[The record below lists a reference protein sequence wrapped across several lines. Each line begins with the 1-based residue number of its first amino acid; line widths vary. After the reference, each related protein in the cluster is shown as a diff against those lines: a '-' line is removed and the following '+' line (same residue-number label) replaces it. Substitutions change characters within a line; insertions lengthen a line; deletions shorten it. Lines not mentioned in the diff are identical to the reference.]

1 MVHSKNLAASRNL
14 APGAGMNAER
24 WQQVKLALD
33 SVLAL
38 QSAQRPPYLEKLSFT
53 DPELHREV
61 ESLLRSHAQAESS
74 FLRDPAMAVLP
85 GFETPRMA
93 RTGRRIGAYDILEEI
108 GHGGMGEV
116 YRAVRADGEFDREV
130 AVKLVRSGFDSQFI
144 LERFRHE
151 RQILASLDHP
161 NIARLLDGGTTDDGL
176 PYLVMELVEG
186 TPIDAHCEI
195 HSLSIIQRLEL
206 FVPVCAAVHYAH
218 QHLVIHRDLKPSNI
232 LVSPEGVPKLLDFG
246 IAKILTP
253 TGGLE
258 TTLMHALTPE
268 YASPEQIRGQAVS
281 TASDVYSLGVVLYQL
296 LTGQTPYRGSAAS
309 APDLGRAICE
319 VEPARPSTA
328 VGKPVGKSGK
338 QPDSFA
344 QAGEGS
350 VLRLQRRLR
359 GDLDN
364 IVLRAMRKE
373 PERRYASA
381 EQFAEDVRRHLQGL
395 PVSARQ
401 DSWSYRTGKFI
412 RRHTAIVAA
421 TVIVILTL
429 AVGMAVTLREK
440 RIAERRFND
449 VRKLANSLIFE
460 IDNSIAD
467 IPGST
472 AARKLLVGRALEY
485 LDNLSR
491 EAKGDK
497 SLQTELATAYER
509 VGDVLG
515 YPYAPNL
522 GDSAGA
528 LASYRKALRIR
539 EALVASS
546 PNEVKLQRQLAGSD
560 FRIANALE
568 FTGDLHGA
576 LDALRKT
583 LPITE
588 KLAAGKTDPE
598 LTDLFAGSH
607 YFIAVLLSKTGDPSG
622 ALENYRQ
629 AAAIRQPVL
638 QINPSNINLR
648 AHLAGDYS
656 GMAASLRA
664 LGDPVQA
671 IAMQTQSIEI
681 LRELVHREPNS
692 VSLREYLG
700 EAVNKLSS
708 FQRAQG
714 KFADSLTTEREAKQ
728 IFRSLLAADSN
739 NSLAKANVGFAD
751 NGIADALVQSGQPAA
766 AIEVL
771 QESVA
776 TFRAMSPETASNRY
790 VRTGFASANYL
801 MGNVYAAL
809 AASRRLSRAQASA
822 EWREA
827 RSWYQKSLAMWVVK
841 EKRGELESDERSE
854 QQQVLTQI
862 TRCDA
867 ELHEPAQQGQH

>member
-1 MVHSKNLAASRNL
+1 MVDRKNLAAPRNF
-14 APGAGMNAER
+14 APGAGMNPER
-24 WQQVKLALD
+24 WQQVKHALD
-33 SVLAL
+33 AVLAL
-38 QSAQRPPYLEKLSFT
+38 QSAERPPYLEKLSTT

-74 FLRDPAMAVLP
+74 FLRDPAVAVLP
-85 GFETPRMA
+85 GFEAPRKA

-116 YRAVRADGEFDREV
+116 YRADRADGEFDREV

-151 RQILASLDHP
+151 RQILAGLDHP
-161 NIARLLDGGTTDDGL
+161 NIARLLDGGTTDDGI
-176 PYLVMELVEG
+176 PYLVMELVDG
-186 TPIDAHCEI
+186 MPIDRYCES
-195 HSLSIIQRLEL
+195 HQLTTAQRLEL
-206 FVPVCAAVHYAH
+206 FRHVCAAVHYAH

-232 LVSPEGVPKLLDFG
+232 LVTPDGVPKLLDFG
-246 IAKILTP
+246 IAKILSP
-253 TGGLE
+253 TGSLE

-268 YASPEQIRGQAVS
+268 YASPEQLRGQAVS

-296 LTGQTPYRGSAAS
+296 LSGQRPYAAYAAS
-309 APDLGRAICE
+309 TPDLARAICE
-319 VEPARPSTA
+319 LEPRRPSAAVAESAGKGDVDTA
-328 VGKPVGKSGK
+328 AKTLEAANQK
-338 QPDSFA
+338 
-344 QAGEGS
+344 
-350 VLRLQRRLR
+350 LQRRLR

-364 IVLRAMRKE
+364 IVLKAMRKE
-373 PERRYASA
+373 PDRRYASA
-381 EQFAEDVRRHLQGL
+381 EQFAEDIRRHLEGL

-421 TVIVILTL
+421 TVVVILTL
-429 AVGMAVTLREK
+429 AVGMAVTLREE

-460 IDNSIAD
+460 IDNSISD

-491 EAKGDK
+491 EARGDK

-539 EALVASS
+539 ESLAASS
-546 PNEVKLQRQLAGSD
+546 PNDVKLQRQLTGNY
-560 FRIANALE
+560 FRVANALE
-568 FTGDLHGA
+568 FTGDLKGA
-576 LDALRKT
+576 LGALRKT

-588 KLAAGKTDPE
+588 KLAAGKADPE

-607 YFIAVLLSKTGDPSG
+607 YFIAVLLSKTGDPAG

-629 AAAIRQPVL
+629 ATAIRQPVL
-638 QINPSNINLR
+638 QTNPSNVNLR
-648 AHLAGDYS
+648 AHLAADYI
-656 GMAASLRA
+656 GMAVCMQS
-664 LGDPVQA
+664 LGDLVQA
-671 IAMQTQSIEI
+671 IAMQTQAIEI
-681 LRELVHREPNS
+681 LRDLVRNEPNS

-700 EAVNKLSS
+700 EAVNKLGG
-708 FQRAQG
+708 FQRGQG
-714 KFADSLTTEREAKQ
+714 KFADSLATEREAKQ
-728 IFRSLLAADSN
+728 IFRSLLAADAN
-739 NSLAKANVGFAD
+739 NSLAKANVAFAES
-751 NGIADALVQSGQPAA
+751 GIADALVQSGQPAA

-771 QESVA
+771 QEALA
-776 TFRAMSPETASNRY
+776 TFQALSPETASNRY
-790 VRTGFASANYL
+790 VRSGFASANYL

-809 AASRRLSRAQASA
+809 AASRRASRAQASA

-867 ELHEPAQQGQH
+867 ELREAANAR

>member
-1 MVHSKNLAASRNL
+1 
-14 APGAGMNAER
+14 MNSER
-24 WQQVKLALD
+24 WQQIKLALD

-38 QSAQRPPYLEKLSFT
+38 QSAQRPPYLEKLSTT

-61 ESLLRSHAQAESS
+61 ESLLRSHGQADSS
-74 FLRDPAMAVLP
+74 FLRDPAVAVLP
-85 GFETPRMA
+85 GFHAPRTA
-93 RTGRRIGAYDILEEI
+93 RTGRRIGAYDVLEEI

-151 RQILASLDHP
+151 RQILAGLDHP
-161 NIARLLDGGTTDDGL
+161 NIARLLDGGTTDDGI
-176 PYLVMELVEG
+176 PYLVMELVDG
-186 TPIDAHCEI
+186 VPIDQYCET
-195 HSLSIIQRLEL
+195 HELSIAQRLEL
-206 FVPVCAAVHYAH
+206 FQPVCAAVHYAH

-232 LVSPEGVPKLLDFG
+232 LVTPEGTPKLLDFG

-253 TGGLE
+253 TSGLE

-268 YASPEQIRGQAVS
+268 YASPEQLRGQAVS
-281 TASDVYSLGVVLYQL
+281 TASDVYSLGVVLYL
-296 LTGQTPYRGSAAS
+296 LLSGQGPYAADPTNV
-309 APDLGRAICE
+309 PDLARAICE
-319 VEPARPSTA
+319 QEPRRPSTA
-328 VGKPVGKSGK
+328 AGKSGGESHK
-338 QPDSFA
+338 PPDS
-344 QAGEGS
+344 S
-350 VLRLQRRLR
+350 VQKLQRRLR

-364 IVLRAMRKE
+364 IVLKAMRKE

-381 EQFAEDVRRHLQGL
+381 EQFAEDIRRHLQGL
-395 PVSARQ
+395 PVIARQ

-421 TVIVILTL
+421 TAIVILTL
-429 AVGMAVTLREK
+429 AVGMAMTLHEK

-472 AARKLLVGRALEY
+472 AARRLLVGRALEY

-497 SLQTELATAYER
+497 SLQTELATAYEK

-539 EALVASS
+539 ESLAVSS
-546 PNEVKLQRQLAGSD
+546 PNDTNLQRQLAGSD

-568 FTGDLHGA
+568 STGDLQGA
-576 LDALRKT
+576 LTALRKT

-588 KLAAGKTDPE
+588 KLATGTGDAE
-598 LTDLFAGSH
+598 LTDHFAGSH
-607 YFIAVLLSKTGDPSG
+607 YFIAVLLSKTGDPVG

-629 AAAIRQPVL
+629 AAAIRQPAL
-638 QINPSNINLR
+638 QSNPSNINLR
-648 AHLAGDYS
+648 AHLAADYT
-656 GMAASLRA
+656 GMANCLRS
-664 LGDPVQA
+664 LGDPEQA
-671 IAMQTQSIEI
+671 VAMQNQSIEI
-681 LRELVHREPNS
+681 LRELAHNEPNS

-700 EAVNKLSS
+700 EAINKLAGL
-708 FQRAQG
+708 QRGQAE
-714 KFADSLTTEREAKQ
+714 FADSLTTEREAKQ
-728 IFRSLLAADSN
+728 IFSSLLAADAN
-739 NSLAKANVGFAD
+739 NSLAKKNFAFAD

-771 QESVA
+771 QEALA
-776 TFRAMSPETASNRY
+776 TFQALSPATASNRY
-790 VRTGFASANYL
+790 VRSGFASANYL
-801 MGNVYAAL
+801 MGNAYASL
-809 AASRRLSRAQASA
+809 AASRHLSGAQAA
-822 EWREA
+822 AKWREA
-827 RSWYQKSLAMWVVK
+827 RSWYEKSLALWVDK
-841 EKRGELESDERSE
+841 EKRGELESEERSE

-862 TRCDA
+862 ARCDA
-867 ELHEPAQQGQH
+867 ELKALAPRNLP

>member
-1 MVHSKNLAASRNL
+1 
-14 APGAGMNAER
+14 MNPER
-24 WQQVKLALD
+24 WQQVKQVLDRVLGMPSPQRLPFLA
-33 SVLAL
+33 
-38 QSAQRPPYLEKLSFT
+38 QLST
-53 DPELHREV
+53 SDPELHREV
-61 ESLLRSHAQAESS
+61 ETLLRSHEQVESS
-74 FLRDPAMAVLP
+74 FLRDPALAVLP
-85 GFETPRMA
+85 EFEAPHHA
-93 RTGRRIGAYDILEEI
+93 RTGRRIGAYNVLEEI
-108 GHGGMGEV
+108 GRGGMGEV
-116 YRAVRADGEFDREV
+116 YRAVRADGEFDRQV

-151 RQILASLDHP
+151 RQILAGLDHP
-161 NIARLLDGGTTDDGL
+161 NIARLLDGATTDDGI

-186 TPIDAHCEI
+186 TPIDAHCTMRA
-195 HSLSIIQRLEL
+195 LSIPQRLEL
-206 FVPVCAAVHYAH
+206 FLPVCAAVHYAH
-218 QHLVIHRDLKPSNI
+218 QHLVIHRDLKPGNI
-232 LVSPEGVPKLLDFG
+232 LVTPDGVPKLLDFG
-246 IAKILTP
+246 IAKIVSP

-258 TTLMHALTPE
+258 TTMMHALTPE
-268 YASPEQIRGQAVS
+268 YASPEQLRGQPVS

-296 LTGQTPYRGSAAS
+296 LAGQTPFSAYTAS
-309 APDLGRAICE
+309 APDLARAICE
-319 VEPARPSTA
+319 LEPARPSSVA
-328 VGKPVGKSGK
+328 APAGGGGKSSSDRTA
-338 QPDSFA
+338 DS
-344 QAGEGS
+344 S
-350 VLRLQRRLR
+350 LQKWQRHLR

-364 IVLRAMRKE
+364 IVLKAMRKE

-381 EQFAEDVRRHLQGL
+381 EQLAADLRWHLQGL

-401 DSWSYRTGKFI
+401 DSWTYRTEKFI

-429 AVGMAVTLREK
+429 AIGMALTLREK

-460 IDNSIAD
+460 IDNAIAD

-485 LDNLSR
+485 LDNLSQQAR
-491 EAKGDK
+491 GDK

-539 EALVASS
+539 ESLAASS
-546 PNEVKLQRQLAGSD
+546 PNDIKLRRQLAGNY
-560 FRIANALE
+560 FRIAHALE

-576 LDALRKT
+576 LEALRKT

-607 YFIAVLLSKTGDPSG
+607 YFIAVLLSKTGDPAG

-629 AAAIRQPVL
+629 AAARRQPVL

-648 AHLAGDYS
+648 AHLAADYS
-656 GMAASLRA
+656 GMAASLRS

-671 IAMQTQSIEI
+671 IAMQTRSIEI
-681 LRELVHREPNS
+681 LRELSSSEPNS
-692 VSLREYLG
+692 VSVREYLG
-700 EAVNKLSS
+700 EAINKLGGL
-708 FQRAQG
+708 QRDQG
-714 KFADSLTTEREAKQ
+714 KFADSLTTEREAQQ

-739 NSLAKANVGFAD
+739 NSLAKANVAFAD

-766 AIEVL
+766 ALPIL
-771 QESVA
+771 QESLD
-776 TFRAMSPETASNRY
+776 TFRAMSPDTSSNRY
-790 VRTGFASANYL
+790 VRTGYAAANSS
-801 MGNVYAAL
+801 MGNAYASL
-809 AASRRLSRAQASA
+809 AGRLSRAQAA
-822 EWREA
+822 AKWREA
-827 RSWYQKSLAMWVVK
+827 RAWYEKSLALWTDK
-841 EKRGELESDERSE
+841 EKRNELESDERDE
-854 QQQVLTQI
+854 RQQVLTQI
-862 TRCDA
+862 ARCDA
-867 ELHEPAQQGQH
+867 ELKQSESRAQH

>member
-1 MVHSKNLAASRNL
+1 MVHRKDLAAPRDF
-14 APGAGMNAER
+14 APGAGMNSER
-24 WQQVKLALD
+24 WQQVKQALD

-38 QSAQRPPYLEKLSFT
+38 QSAQRPPYLEKLSST

-85 GFETPRMA
+85 GFEAPRTA

-151 RQILASLDHP
+151 RQILAGLDHP
-161 NIARLLDGGTTDDGL
+161 NIARLLDGGTTDDGI

-195 HSLSIIQRLEL
+195 HSLSITRRLEL
-206 FVPVCAAVHYAH
+206 FLPVCAAVQYAH

-232 LVSPEGVPKLLDFG
+232 LVSQDGVPKLLDFG
-246 IAKILTP
+246 IAKILSP

-258 TTLMHALTPE
+258 TTLLHALTPE
-268 YASPEQIRGQAVS
+268 YASPEQLRGQAVS

-296 LTGQTPYRGSAAS
+296 LSGQRPYAVYTAS
-309 APDLGRAICE
+309 APALARAICE
-319 VEPARPSTA
+319 LEPRRPSTA
-328 VGKPVGKSGK
+328 VAESAGKGDGDTSAKTLDAS
-338 QPDSFA
+338 A
-344 QAGEGS
+344 QK
-350 VLRLQRRLR
+350 LQRRLR

-364 IVLRAMRKE
+364 IVLKAMRKE

-381 EQFAEDVRRHLQGL
+381 EQFAEDIRRHLEGL

-421 TVIVILTL
+421 TVVVILTL

-460 IDNSIAD
+460 IDNSISD

-485 LDNLSR
+485 LDSLSR

-539 EALVASS
+539 ESLAASS
-546 PNEVKLQRQLAGSD
+546 PNDVKLQRQLTGNY
-560 FRIANALE
+560 FRVANALE
-568 FTGDLHGA
+568 FTGDLKGA
-576 LDALRKT
+576 LGALRKT

-588 KLAAGKTDPE
+588 KLAAGKADPE

-607 YFIAVLLSKTGDPSG
+607 YFIAVLLSKTGDPEG

-629 AAAIRQPVL
+629 ATAIRQPVL
-638 QINPSNINLR
+638 QSNPSNVNLR
-648 AHLAGDYS
+648 AHLAADYI
-656 GMAASLRA
+656 GMAVCMQS
-664 LGDPVQA
+664 LGDVAQA
-671 IAMQTQSIEI
+671 IAMQTQAIEI
-681 LRELVHREPNS
+681 LRELVHNEPNS

-700 EAVNKLSS
+700 EAVNKLGG
-708 FQRAQG
+708 FQRGQG
-714 KFADSLTTEREAKQ
+714 KFADSLVTEREAKQ
-728 IFRSLLAADSN
+728 IFRSLLAADPN
-739 NSLAKANVGFAD
+739 NSLAKANVAFAES
-751 NGIADALVQSGQPAA
+751 GVADALVQSGQPAA

-771 QESVA
+771 QEALA
-776 TFRAMSPETASNRY
+776 TFQALSPETASNRY
-790 VRTGFASANYL
+790 VRSGFASANYL

-809 AASRRLSRAQASA
+809 AASRRASRAQASA

-867 ELHEPAQQGQH
+867 ELREAANAR

>member
-1 MVHSKNLAASRNL
+1 MVYSKDLAAPRNL
-14 APGAGMNAER
+14 APGAGMNSER
-24 WQQVKLALD
+24 WHQVKHALD
-33 SVLAL
+33 AVLAL
-38 QSAQRPPYLEKLSFT
+38 QSDERPPYLEKLSAT

-61 ESLLRSHAQAESS
+61 ESLLRSSAQAESS
-74 FLRDPAMAVLP
+74 FLRDPAVAVLP
-85 GFETPRMA
+85 GFEAPRKA

-151 RQILASLDHP
+151 RQILAGLDHP
-161 NIARLLDGGTTDDGL
+161 NIARLLDGGTTDDGI
-176 PYLVMELVEG
+176 PYLVMELVDG
-186 TPIDAHCEI
+186 MPIDRYCES
-195 HSLSIIQRLEL
+195 HQLTTAQRLEL
-206 FVPVCAAVHYAH
+206 FRHVCAAVHYAH

-232 LVSPEGVPKLLDFG
+232 LVTPDGVPKLLDFG
-246 IAKILTP
+246 IAKILSP

-268 YASPEQIRGQAVS
+268 YASPEQLRGQWVS

-296 LTGQTPYRGSAAS
+296 LSGQRPYAAYAVS
-309 APDLGRAICE
+309 APDLARAICE
-319 VEPARPSTA
+319 LEPRRPSAA
-328 VGKPVGKSGK
+328 VAESAGKGDGGTPAKTLDAATQK
-338 QPDSFA
+338 
-344 QAGEGS
+344 
-350 VLRLQRRLR
+350 LQRRLR

-364 IVLRAMRKE
+364 IVLKAMRKE

-381 EQFAEDVRRHLQGL
+381 EQFAEDIRRHLQGL

-421 TVIVILTL
+421 TVVVILTL

-460 IDNSIAD
+460 IDNSISD

-485 LDNLSR
+485 LDSLSR

-539 EALVASS
+539 ESLAASA
-546 PNEVKLQRQLAGSD
+546 PNDVKLQRQLTGNH
-560 FRIANALE
+560 FRVANALE
-568 FTGDLHGA
+568 FTGDLKGA
-576 LDALRKT
+576 LGALRKT

-588 KLAAGKTDPE
+588 KLAAGKADPE

-607 YFIAVLLSKTGDPSG
+607 YFIAVLLSKTGDPAG

-638 QINPSNINLR
+638 QSNPSNVNLR
-648 AHLAGDYS
+648 AHLAADYI
-656 GMAASLRA
+656 GMAVCMQS
-664 LGDPVQA
+664 LGDLVQA
-671 IAMQTQSIEI
+671 IAMQTQAIEI
-681 LRELVHREPNS
+681 LRELVHQESNS

-700 EAVNKLSS
+700 EAVNKLGG
-708 FQRAQG
+708 FQRGQG
-714 KFADSLTTEREAKQ
+714 KFADSLVTEREAKQ
-728 IFRSLLAADSN
+728 IFKALLAADPN
-739 NSLAKANVGFAD
+739 NSLAKANVAFAD
-751 NGIADALVQSGQPAA
+751 NSIADGLVQSGQPTA

-771 QESVA
+771 QEALA
-776 TFRAMSPETASNRY
+776 TFQALSPETASNRY
-790 VRTGFASANYL
+790 VRSGFASANYL
-801 MGNVYAAL
+801 MGNVYATL
-809 AASRRLSRAQASA
+809 AVSRRPSRAQASA

-867 ELHEPAQQGQH
+867 ELHEPANAR

>member
-1 MVHSKNLAASRNL
+1 
-14 APGAGMNAER
+14 MNPER
-24 WQQVKLALD
+24 WQQVKQVLD
-33 SVLAL
+33 SVLGMH
-38 QSAQRPPYLEKLSFT
+38 SAQRLPYLAQLSAS

-61 ESLLRSHAQAESS
+61 ETLLRSHEQVESS
-74 FLRDPAMAVLP
+74 FLRDPALAVLP
-85 GFETPRMA
+85 EFDAPHQA
-93 RTGRRIGAYDILEEI
+93 RTGRRIGAYNVLEEI
-108 GHGGMGEV
+108 GRGGMGEV
-116 YRAVRADGEFDREV
+116 YRAVRADGEFDRQV

-151 RQILASLDHP
+151 RQILAGLDHP
-161 NIARLLDGGTTDDGL
+161 NIARLLDGATTDDGI

-186 TPIDAHCEI
+186 TPIDAHCTI
-195 HSLSIIQRLEL
+195 RALSIQQRLEL
-206 FVPVCAAVHYAH
+206 FLPVCAAVHYAH
-218 QHLVIHRDLKPSNI
+218 QHLVIHRDLKPGNI
-232 LVSPEGVPKLLDFG
+232 LVTPDDVPKLLDFG
-246 IAKILTP
+246 IAKIVSP
-253 TGGLE
+253 AGGLE
-258 TTLMHALTPE
+258 TTMMHALTPE
-268 YASPEQIRGQAVS
+268 YASPEQLRGQPVS

-296 LTGQTPYRGSAAS
+296 LTGQTPFSAYTAS
-309 APDLGRAICE
+309 APDLARAICE
-319 VEPARPSTA
+319 LEPARPSSVA
-328 VGKPVGKSGK
+328 APAASGGKSSSGRTA
-338 QPDSFA
+338 D
-344 QAGEGS
+344 GS
-350 VLRLQRRLR
+350 PQKWQRHLR

-364 IVLRAMRKE
+364 IVLKAMRKE
-373 PERRYASA
+373 PARRYASA
-381 EQFAEDVRRHLQGL
+381 EQLAADLRCHLQGL

-401 DSWSYRTGKFI
+401 DSWTYRTEKFI

-429 AVGMAVTLREK
+429 AIGMALTLREK

-460 IDNSIAD
+460 IDNAIAD

-485 LDNLSR
+485 LDNLSQQAR
-491 EAKGDK
+491 GDK

-528 LASYRKALRIR
+528 LASYRKALHIR
-539 EALVASS
+539 EALAASS
-546 PNEVKLQRQLAGSD
+546 PNDIKLRRQLTENY
-560 FRIANALE
+560 FRMAHALE

-607 YFIAVLLSKTGDPSG
+607 YFIAVLLSKTGDPAG

-638 QINPSNINLR
+638 QIQPSNINLR
-648 AHLAGDYS
+648 AHLAADYS
-656 GMAASLRA
+656 GMAASLRS

-681 LRELVHREPNS
+681 LRELSSSEPNS
-692 VSLREYLG
+692 VSVREYLG
-700 EAVNKLSS
+700 EAINKLGGL
-708 FQRAQG
+708 QRDQG

-728 IFRSLLAADSN
+728 IFTSLLAADSN
-739 NSLAKANVGFAD
+739 NSLAKANVAFAD

-766 AIEVL
+766 ALPIL
-771 QESVA
+771 QESLD
-776 TFRAMSPETASNRY
+776 TFRAMSPDTSSNRY
-790 VRTGFASANYL
+790 VRTGYAAANSS
-801 MGNVYAAL
+801 MGNACASL
-809 AASRRLSRAQASA
+809 AGHLSRAQASA
-822 EWREA
+822 KWREA
-827 RSWYQKSLAMWVVK
+827 RSWYEKSLALWTDK
-841 EKRGELESDERSE
+841 EKRNELESDERDE
-854 QQQVLTQI
+854 RQQVLTQI
-862 TRCDA
+862 ARCDA
-867 ELHEPAQQGQH
+867 ELHEAPNSR

>member
-1 MVHSKNLAASRNL
+1 MVYREDLATPRNL
-14 APGAGMNAER
+14 APGAGMNSER
-24 WQQVKLALD
+24 WQQVKHALD

-38 QSAQRPPYLEKLSFT
+38 QSAKRPPYLERLSIT

-61 ESLLRSHAQAESS
+61 ESLLRSHEQAESS

-85 GFETPRMA
+85 GFEAPRTA

-151 RQILASLDHP
+151 RQILAGLDHP
-161 NIARLLDGGTTDDGL
+161 NIARLLDGGTTDDGV

-195 HSLSIIQRLEL
+195 HSLSITRRLEL
-206 FVPVCAAVHYAH
+206 FLPVCAAVQYAH

-246 IAKILTP
+246 IAKILGP

-268 YASPEQIRGQAVS
+268 YASPEQLRGQAVS

-296 LTGQTPYRGSAAS
+296 LTGQGPYAAYATS
-309 APDLGRAICE
+309 APDLARAICE
-319 VEPARPSTA
+319 QEPRRPSTA
-328 VGKPVGKSGK
+328 AGRPAGKSSVESAK
-338 QPDSFA
+338 TLDSSA
-344 QAGEGS
+344 QK
-350 VLRLQRRLR
+350 LRRRLR

-364 IVLRAMRKE
+364 IVLKAMRKE

-381 EQFAEDVRRHLQGL
+381 EQFAEDIRCHLQGL

-401 DSWSYRTGKFI
+401 DSWTYRTGKFI

-421 TVIVILTL
+421 TAIVILTL

-491 EAKGDK
+491 EAKGDV
-497 SLQTELATAYER
+497 SLQTELASAYER

-539 EALVASS
+539 ESLVASS
-546 PNEVKLQRQLAGSD
+546 PNEVKMQRQLAGNY

-568 FTGDLHGA
+568 FTGDLNGA

-588 KLAAGKTDPE
+588 KLAAGKADPE

-607 YFIAVLLSKTGDPSG
+607 YFIAVLLSKTGDPAG
-622 ALENYRQ
+622 ALENYRR

-648 AHLAGDYS
+648 AHLAADYS
-656 GMAASLRA
+656 GMAASMRS

-681 LRELVHREPNS
+681 LHELSSSEPNS

-700 EAVNKLSS
+700 EAINKLGSL
-708 FQRAQG
+708 QRG
-714 KFADSLTTEREAKQ
+714 KGRFADALAAEREAKQ
-728 IFRSLLAADSN
+728 IFRSLLAADPN
-739 NSLAKANVGFAD
+739 NSLAKGNVAFAD
-751 NGIADALVQSGQPAA
+751 NAIAEALVQSGQPTA

-771 QESVA
+771 QESLA

-790 VRTGFASANYL
+790 VRSGFASANYL
-801 MGNVYAAL
+801 MGNADSSL
-809 AASRRLSRAQASA
+809 AVSRHLSSAQAA
-822 EWREA
+822 AKWREA
-827 RSWYQKSLAMWVVK
+827 RSWYQKSLALWIDK
-841 EKRGELESDERSE
+841 EKRGELESDERTE

-862 TRCDA
+862 ARCDA
-867 ELHEPAQQGQH
+867 ELHEPTSRSGH

>member
-1 MVHSKNLAASRNL
+1 MVHREDLAAPRNL
-14 APGAGMNAER
+14 APGAGMNPER
-24 WQQVKLALD
+24 WQQIKHALD

-38 QSAQRPPYLEKLSFT
+38 QSAQRPPYLEKLST
-53 DPELHREV
+53 IDPELHREV
-61 ESLLRSHAQAESS
+61 ESLLRSHEQADSS
-74 FLRDPAMAVLP
+74 FLRDPAVAVLP
-85 GFETPRMA
+85 GFEAPRTA

-130 AVKLVRSGFDSQFI
+130 AVKVVRNGFDSQFI

-151 RQILASLDHP
+151 RQILAGLDHP
-161 NIARLLDGGTTDDGL
+161 NIARLLDGGTTDDGI

-186 TPIDAHCEI
+186 TPIDAHCKI
-195 HSLSIIQRLEL
+195 HSLSITRRLEL
-206 FVPVCAAVHYAH
+206 FLPVCAAVHYAH

-246 IAKILTP
+246 IAKILSP

-268 YASPEQIRGQAVS
+268 YASPEQIRGQVVS

-296 LTGQTPYRGSAAS
+296 LTGQTPYGGSTKS
-309 APDLGRAICE
+309 APDLARAICE

-328 VGKPVGKSGK
+328 VSKPARNGRKSQDLFG
-338 QPDSFA
+338 QT
-344 QAGEGS
+344 GEVS
-350 VLRLQRRLR
+350 VQKLQRRLR

-364 IVLRAMRKE
+364 IVLKAMRKE

-381 EQFAEDVRRHLQGL
+381 EQFAEDIRRHLQGL
-395 PVSARQ
+395 PVYARQ

-421 TVIVILTL
+421 TLIVILTL

-497 SLQTELATAYER
+497 SLQTELATAYEK

-539 EALVASS
+539 ESLAASS
-546 PNEVKLQRQLAGSD
+546 PSDTTLQRQLAGSD

-588 KLAAGKTDPE
+588 KLAAGKSDPE
-598 LTDLFAGSH
+598 LTDHFAGSH
-607 YFIAVLLSKTGDPSG
+607 YFIAVLLSKTGDSAG

-629 AAAIRQPVL
+629 AAAIRQPAL
-638 QINPSNINLR
+638 QSNPSNVNLR
-648 AHLAGDYS
+648 AHLAADYI
-656 GMAASLRA
+656 GMAVCMQSLGNLA
-664 LGDPVQA
+664 QA
-671 IAMQTQSIEI
+671 IVMQTQAIEI
-681 LRELVHREPNS
+681 LRELVHNEPNS

-700 EAVNKLSS
+700 EAVNKLGG
-708 FQRAQG
+708 FQRGQG
-714 KFADSLTTEREAKQ
+714 KFADSFATEREAKQ
-728 IFRSLLAADSN
+728 IFKSLLAADPN
-739 NSLAKANVGFAD
+739 NSLAKANVAFAD
-751 NGIADALVQSGQPAA
+751 NGIADGLVRSGQPAA
-766 AIEVL
+766 AIDVL
-771 QESVA
+771 QEALA
-776 TFRAMSPETASNRY
+776 TFQALSPETASNRY
-790 VRTGFASANYL
+790 VRSGFASANYL

-809 AASRRLSRAQASA
+809 AASRRPSRAQASA

-867 ELHEPAQQGQH
+867 ELHEATNAR

>member
-1 MVHSKNLAASRNL
+1 
-14 APGAGMNAER
+14 MNSER
-24 WQQVKLALD
+24 WQQVKHALD

-38 QSAQRPPYLEKLSFT
+38 QSAQRTPYLERLSNT

-61 ESLLRSHAQAESS
+61 ESLLLSHEQVDSS
-74 FLRDPAMAVLP
+74 FLRDPAVAVLP
-85 GFETPRMA
+85 GFETQQSA

-151 RQILASLDHP
+151 RQILAGLDHP
-161 NIARLLDGGTTDDGL
+161 NIARLLDGGTTDDGI

-186 TPIDAHCEI
+186 TPIDAHCKV
-195 HSLSIIQRLEL
+195 HSLSIARRLEL
-206 FVPVCAAVHYAH
+206 FLLVCAAVHYAH
-218 QHLVIHRDLKPSNI
+218 QHLVIHRDLKPTNI

-246 IAKILTP
+246 IAKILSP

-268 YASPEQIRGQAVS
+268 YASPEQIRGQSVS

-296 LTGQTPYRGSAAS
+296 LTGQTPYGESPRS
-309 APDLGRAICE
+309 APDLARSICE
-319 VEPARPSTA
+319 VEPSRPSTA
-328 VGKPVGKSGK
+328 VSKAIGNRGKEFK
-338 QPDSFA
+338 SFA
-344 QAGEGS
+344 QTGEGS
-350 VLRLQRRLR
+350 VQKLQRRLR

-364 IVLRAMRKE
+364 IVLKAMRKE
-373 PERRYASA
+373 PERRYAST
-381 EQFAEDVRRHLQGL
+381 EQFAEDIRRHLQGL
-395 PVSARQ
+395 PVYARQ

-421 TVIVILTL
+421 TVVVILTL

-497 SLQTELATAYER
+497 SLQAELATAYER

-539 EALVASS
+539 EALAASS
-546 PNEVKLQRQLAGSD
+546 PNDLKLQRQLTGNH

-568 FTGDLHGA
+568 FTGDLNGA

-598 LTDLFAGSH
+598 LTDLFGGSH
-607 YFIAVLLSKTGDPSG
+607 YFIAVLLSKTGDPTG

-638 QINPSNINLR
+638 QSNPSNVNLR
-648 AHLAGDYS
+648 AHLAADYI
-656 GMAASLRA
+656 GMAVCMQS
-664 LGDPVQA
+664 LGDFAQA
-671 IAMQTQSIEI
+671 IVMQTQAIEI
-681 LRELVHREPNS
+681 LRELVRSEPNS

-700 EAVNKLSS
+700 EAVNKLGG
-708 FQRAQG
+708 FQRGQG
-714 KFADSLTTEREAKQ
+714 KVADSLVTEREAKQ
-728 IFRSLLAADSN
+728 IFKSLLAADSN
-739 NSLAKANVGFAD
+739 NSLAKANLAFAD
-751 NGIADALVQSGQPAA
+751 NSIADGLVRSGHPAA
-766 AIEVL
+766 AIAVL
-771 QESVA
+771 QEALA
-776 TFRAMSPETASNRY
+776 TFQALSPDTASNRY
-790 VRTGFASANYL
+790 VRSGFASANYQ
-801 MGNVYAAL
+801 MGNVHATL
-809 AASRRLSRAQASA
+809 AASHRLSQAQASA

-827 RSWYQKSLAMWVVK
+827 RAWYQKSLAMWVVK
-841 EKRGELESDERSE
+841 EKRNELENDERSE

-867 ELHEPAQQGQH
+867 ELHEAGNRR